1 MTQNEAKVVEV
12 LAGIFQRKGLAAPL
26 LNDESV
32 LDGSLGL
39 ESLDFAEMVIVLEQ
53 ITGKDPF
60 ASGVFPS
67 IRTVA
72 DLAALYD

>member
-1 MTQNEAKVVEV
+1 MTQNETRVVEV
-12 LAGIFQRKGLAAPL
+12 LSGIFERKGLEAPL
-26 LNDESV
+26 LNAESV

-39 ESLDFAEMVIVLEQ
+39 ESLDFAEMVILLEQ

-60 ASGVFPS
+60 ASGSFPN

-72 DLAALYD
+72 DLAALYN